1 MIRKRLVLFSIIVVG
16 VFAVSFYMFGAYGFC
31 DDTDLKIDIESI
43 TQRQY
48 AGNAVTD
55 GYGIEIL
62 TEEGYSQAEKIAAM
76 REKQNEMTRGT
87 LFSKS
92 QSMDTNEVAKKTLEL
107 GLFGSDYSA
116 VDTQDSTSSG
126 SYSTILTILILII
139 ATSAGVALAF
149 VWQRR
154 KGANAS

>member
-1 MIRKRLVLFSIIVVG
+1 M
-16 VFAVSFYMFGAYGFC
+16 
-31 DDTDLKIDIESI
+31 
-43 TQRQY
+43 
-48 AGNAVTD
+48 TD